1 MFTTN
6 FFSEVP
12 YHLIHH
18 FNASSLCYAPLVLS
32 SLTCQ
37 PFTFTQRTCW
47 CCISAV
53 RIHLRSQ
60 KSIYSKQLQLLENSE
75 FCRYAF
81 SSTNRLQK
89 EHDRAQVLKIA
100 LYYSMVAVDF
110 DLEDDVAEDP
120 QMTSQSPVLPK
131 SCKYILAMISHS
143 SLVNVLSA
151 STPGI
156 EKGTQL
162 TESDVRLCESLM
174 TRVIDHFTPILF
186 TPATTPH
193 MGCTDVFA
201 DTWMTCVI
209 SPAIESG
216 GVYRPIETLERMRS
230 LDWVKHGLC
239 SACVEEKDKEWREE
253 QENVWNMIERWLGME
268 IIT

>member
-1 MFTTN
+1 
-6 FFSEVP
+6 
-12 YHLIHH
+12 
-18 FNASSLCYAPLVLS
+18 
-32 SLTCQ
+32 
-37 PFTFTQRTCW
+37 
-47 CCISAV
+47 
-53 RIHLRSQ
+53 
-60 KSIYSKQLQLLENSE
+60 
-75 FCRYAF
+75 
-81 SSTNRLQK
+81 
-89 EHDRAQVLKIA
+89 
-100 LYYSMVAVDF
+100 MVAVDF
-110 DLEDDVAEDP
+110 GCGDDVVEDP
-120 QMTSQSPVLPK
+120 QMTSQSTVLPE

-156 EKGTQL
+156 EKGSQL
-162 TESDVRLCESLM
+162 AEFDVRLCENLM
-174 TRVIDHFTPILF
+174 MRVIDHFTPILF

-253 QENVWNMIERWLGME
+253 QENVWNMIERWLEME

>member
-1 MFTTN
+1 
-6 FFSEVP
+6 
-12 YHLIHH
+12 
-18 FNASSLCYAPLVLS
+18 
-32 SLTCQ
+32 
-37 PFTFTQRTCW
+37 
-47 CCISAV
+47 
-53 RIHLRSQ
+53 
-60 KSIYSKQLQLLENSE
+60 
-75 FCRYAF
+75 
-81 SSTNRLQK
+81 
-89 EHDRAQVLKIA
+89 
-100 LYYSMVAVDF
+100 MVAVDF
-110 DLEDDVAEDP
+110 GCGDDVVEDP
-120 QMTSQSPVLPK
+120 QMTSQSTVLPE

-156 EKGTQL
+156 EKGSQL
-162 TESDVRLCESLM
+162 AEFDVRLCENLM

>member
-1 MFTTN
+1 
-6 FFSEVP
+6 
-12 YHLIHH
+12 
-18 FNASSLCYAPLVLS
+18 
-32 SLTCQ
+32 
-37 PFTFTQRTCW
+37 
-47 CCISAV
+47 
-53 RIHLRSQ
+53 
-60 KSIYSKQLQLLENSE
+60 
-75 FCRYAF
+75 
-81 SSTNRLQK
+81 
-89 EHDRAQVLKIA
+89 
-100 LYYSMVAVDF
+100 MVAVDF
-110 DLEDDVAEDP
+110 DCGDDVVEYP
-120 QMTSQSPVLPK
+120 QMTSQSTVLPE
-131 SCKYILAMISHS
+131 SCKYILAMISDS

-156 EKGTQL
+156 EKGSQL
-162 TESDVRLCESLM
+162 AEFDVRLCESLM

-186 TPATTPH
+186 IPATTPH